1 MEQKVDKKTEGLVMD
16 NAERLMNVEEV
27 AKRLRTSR
35 AVTTELLR
43 LGWLKSV
50 RFGSEYRIPKFALHE
65 FIVDNI
71 GVDILEKL
79 EAVGAE

>member
-1 MEQKVDKKTEGLVMD
+1 MEQKVDKRTEGLVMD

-35 AVTTELLR
+35 AVTAELLK
-43 LGWLKSV
+43 LGMLKAV
-50 RFGSEYRIPKFALHE
+50 KFGNEYRVPKFALYD

-71 GVDILEKL
+71 GEDILEKL
-79 EAVGAE
+79 EAVGE